1 MVISHFSALS
11 IGSGERNLNVRRDVR
26 NTNQCN
32 IQQNRTIMKQFTTL
46 KKLSIV
52 GVAAL
57 ALLVMAPTSSTAAD
71 PTATLHVVVNVINDD
86 GGTAVPADFTM
97 HIRYLM
103 NEITGS
109 PFPGASGAGTTF
121 TLAPG
126 SYLITEDDVPIS
138 GGYVTY
144 YGHYSGTN
152 IVNGFVTLAA
162 GDDVTIT
169 RTEND
174 WPAAGAPVT
183 QPTVT
188 PVPAPVVTP
197 TQTGGQLPSTS
208 SPWYNM
214 LAVSL
219 GLVLLGGLGYR
230 TRKVVK

>member
-1 MVISHFSALS
+1 MKKF
-11 IGSGERNLNVRRDVR
+11 
-26 NTNQCN
+26 N
-32 IQQNRTIMKQFTTL
+32 IL

-57 ALLVMAPTSSTAAD
+57 GLLMMAPTSSTAAD
-71 PTATLHVVVNVINDD
+71 PTATLHVIVNVVNDD

-103 NEITGS
+103 KEVTGS

-126 SYLITEDDVPIS
+126 SYLITEDNAPIS

-144 YGHYSGTN
+144 YGNYSGTN
-152 IVNGFVTLAA
+152 INEGFVTLAA
-162 GDDVTIT
+162 GDDITIT

-174 WPAAGAPVT
+174 WPAAGPAVV

-188 PVPAPVVTP
+188 PVPTPVVTP
-197 TQTGGQLPSTS
+197 TQTGGQLPTTS

-214 LAVSL
+214 LAISL
-219 GLVLLGGLGYR
+219 GLVLLGGFGYK
-230 TRKVVK
+230 TRKAVK